1 MKRVLCLDDI
11 LKNIPEKNVK
21 NDGAG
26 QMLGVVF
33 LWNFIAT
40 VKQPT
45 LCSILHCLSILC
57 VNSF

>member
-11 LKNIPEKNVK
+11 LKNMPEKNVK

-45 LCSILHCLSILC
+45 LCSILRCL
-57 VNSF
+57 